1 MQQRTDPG
9 AAKFLRP
16 KFAQM
21 IEWQFNRHNGLLL
34 QHRNSRE
41 RVVAAAVSAADLQ
54 AFAAANAP
62 TTFASVLRLPQES

>member
-41 RVVAAAVSAADLQ
+41 RVVAAVSAADLQ
-54 AFAAANAP
+54 AFDTNAP
-62 TTFASVLRLPQES
+62 TTFASVPRLPQES